1 MAEGQKM
8 NSRTRL
14 IVLSISAPVIVFTL
28 VGGVLG
34 RVMAREDTTYLNLR
48 LFSEVTG
55 LITSN
60 YVEDVNVDKVMHG
73 AMHGLADAL
82 DPDSAYLS
90 PSEAKAVESSAPIPA
105 GDVGLDLTRQYYLR
119 VIAARDNSPAA
130 KAGLHTGDYVRTID
144 DVPTRDMSVW
154 EGMRA
159 LRGAPG
165 SKVKLTVIR
174 GSAVDPHLVELTRE
188 TLGGPDVTS
197 RIAAPGVGYLRI
209 VTFGPK
215 TADQIKSEV
224 ATLSKNGA
232 SKLVIDVRRT
242 ASGALD
248 NGVASAR
255 LFVATGT
262 LAIRESKRAERETVS
277 AASGDG
283 TITLPTE
290 VLIDTGT
297 SGAAELFAAALEG
310 NKRAELIGERTIGR
324 AAAQRLIKLPDGSA
338 LWLSTTRYLTPAG
351 NPLHEKGLE
360 PTIPVDEP
368 DGADFG
374 QPPPAGDPIL
384 DKALELFA
392 QKKAA

>member
-8 NSRTRL
+8 NPRTRL

-34 RVMAREDTTYLNLR
+34 RVMAREDTTYQNLR

-60 YVEDVNVDKVMHG
+60 YVEDVKVDKVMHG

-90 PSEAKAVESSAPIPA
+90 PSEAKTVESGAPVPA

-130 KAGLHTGDYVRTID
+130 KAGLRTGDYVRTID
-144 DVPTRDMSVW
+144 DMPTRDMSVW

-159 LRGAPG
+159 LRGTPG
-165 SKVKLTVIR
+165 SKVKLMVIR

-188 TLGGPDVTS
+188 TLGGPDVTG

-215 TADQIKSEV
+215 TADQIKSEI

-248 NGVASAR
+248 DGLASAR

-262 LAIRESKRAERETVS
+262 LAIRESKGADRETVS

-283 TITLPTE
+283 SITLPTE

-297 SGAAELFAAALEG
+297 CGAAELFAAALEG

-324 AAAQRLIKLPDGSA
+324 AAVQRFIKLPDGSA

-368 DGADFG
+368 DGTDFG

>member
-34 RVMAREDTTYLNLR
+34 RVLAREDTTYQNLR

-90 PSEAKAVESSAPIPA
+90 PSEAKAVESGAPVPA

-130 KAGLHTGDYVRTID
+130 KAGLRTGDYLRTID
-144 DVPTRDMSVW
+144 DMPTRDMSVW

-165 SKVKLTVIR
+165 SKVKLVVIR
-174 GSAVDPHLVELTRE
+174 GSAVDPHIVELTRE
-188 TLGGPDVTS
+188 TPGGPDVTG

-215 TADQIKSEV
+215 TADQINSEV
-224 ATLSKNGA
+224 AALSKNGA

-242 ASGALD
+242 AGGALD

-255 LFVATGT
+255 LFLATGT
-262 LAIRESKRAERETVS
+262 LTIRESKGAERETVS

-283 TITLPTE
+283 SITLPTA

-351 NPLHEKGLE
+351 NALHEKGLE